1 MFRSRD
7 LFAPERSRHGG
18 LERCWDYRNV
28 SPALVS
34 KIVKDTTDFI
44 NSIEKNTTTTK
55 KTKIGQDTILVAM
68 DVPSLHKYTT
78 RGGNRNRMQSI

>member
-44 NSIEKNTTTTK
+44 NSIEKKNK
-55 KTKIGQDTILVAM
+55 DRPRHNSVLVAM
-68 DVPSLHKYTT
+68 DVSNLHKYTT